1 LTTARKIFAYFMLKY
16 GKFNLRLMI
25 TISAILIT
33 RNGKY
38 LLVQENKPDDIG
50 WTIPAG
56 KVRDQESP
64 EEGAIR
70 EAKEETGL
78 EVKIDDLI
86 DTLEFSEKNTIMKV
100 YKARTIG
107 GNLKL
112 NDKECMGMGWF
123 SWEEIKHLSLRR
135 KFIKDVIEKDINRKG

>member
-1 LTTARKIFAYFMLKY
+1 
-16 GKFNLRLMI
+16 MI

-33 RNGKY
+33 SNGKY

-100 YKARTIG
+100 YKARAIG
-107 GNLKL
+107 GNLRL

-123 SWEEIKHLSLRR
+123 DWEEIKHLSLRR
-135 KFIKDVIEKDINRKG
+135 KFIKDVIEKDINRRE